1 MSRATQKYS
10 QKLTP
15 TRLCQ
20 GDDDDDAGAD
30 AIIGK
35 VLAYLSHKR
44 REELYPSWT
53 TEERDVVL
61 AALQV
66 TVMSMLQCLGMRFFA
81 QTVSRV
87 SRLWS

>member
-1 MSRATQKYS
+1 MPRANQKYS

-20 GDDDDDAGAD
+20 GDDGDDAGAD
-30 AIIGK
+30 AIISK

-66 TVMSMLQCLGMRFFA
+66 TVMPMLQCSGMSLFA